1 MPVATTGIKY
11 QSIHIHWIVIS
22 IQPVDVRRGVR
33 VLTTGVTINVH
44 CWEFPFSSCIVQGS
58 YPEGAVDGLGM
69 ILIDTERFSMLPEI

>member
-33 VLTTGVTINVH
+33 VLTTGVDINMHSLLGV
-44 CWEFPFSSCIVQGS
+44 FLFFMSSLYRVANTFVTRIV
-58 YPEGAVDGLGM
+58 
-69 ILIDTERFSMLPEI
+69 RFGPGC